1 MQPST
6 DRGFLPFQTI
16 SQRVSTVTTRINA
29 LNLRSSRPF
38 WNGIKDSSLKRYL
51 QVLSEHFRRI
61 AVVNIQF
68 ERAAHLLLELSSKR
82 RKQQCNLYRSN
93 LDIVNSEQ
101 VCWYLGCLNLDM
113 PQLQTREGW
122 SGILLEG
129 RRWWAQ
135 DDSDRWTPLS
145 RAAERGHLEMVKRQV
160 REIGAD
166 VDSKDSSLMFSSGGQ
181 TPLSW
186 AAGNGHLDVVKWLVR
201 EAGADVDSKD
211 SDWGRTPLGWA
222 TANGYLEAVKWLPQ
236 PLSSAAENGHLEA
249 VKRLAQ
255 EAGAEGQSKDN
266 NGRTALDLAK

>member
-1 MQPST
+1 
-6 DRGFLPFQTI
+6 
-16 SQRVSTVTTRINA
+16 
-29 LNLRSSRPF
+29 
-38 WNGIKDSSLKRYL
+38 
-51 QVLSEHFRRI
+51 
-61 AVVNIQF
+61 
-68 ERAAHLLLELSSKR
+68 
-82 RKQQCNLYRSN
+82 
-93 LDIVNSEQ
+93 
-101 VCWYLGCLNLDM
+101 M